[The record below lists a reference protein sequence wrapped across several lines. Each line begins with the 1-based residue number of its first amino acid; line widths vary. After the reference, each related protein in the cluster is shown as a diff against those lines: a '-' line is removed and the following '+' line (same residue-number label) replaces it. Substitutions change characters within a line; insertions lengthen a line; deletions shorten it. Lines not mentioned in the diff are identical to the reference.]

1 MGTLI
6 SEGELPYFYQD
17 MASINLFGKKWNFDS
32 STFRYIGF
40 GLLAFYV
47 IHIIKYMVHRT
58 LARSNTN
65 PSAPPTE
72 VETSDTPA
80 ESKPEAKAAEANVAE
95 ALGDNVLDSSKDTEA
110 ICSDTE

>member
-47 IHIIKYMVHRT
+47 IRIIKYMVQRT

-65 PSAPPTE
+65 PSAPPT
-72 VETSDTPA
+72 ETSDTPA
-80 ESKPEAKAAEANVAE
+80 ESKPEAKAAEA
-95 ALGDNVLDSSKDTEA
+95 LGDNLLDSSKDTET
-110 ICSDTE
+110 ICS